1 MNRFWRGMLTGVF
14 VGAAVGMWL
23 GPHVLDGDGRDSMVQ
38 AAREVAD
45 RAERIFRRGK
55 AEMSEAM
62 SK

>member
-1 MNRFWRGMLTGVF
+1 MLTGVF

-23 GPHVLDGDGRDSMVQ
+23 GPHVLDNDGRDNMVQ
-38 AAREVAD
+38 MARDVAD
-45 RAERIFRRGK
+45 RAERMFRRGK